1 MGIPW
6 NSLEILGK
14 KPTFGLESSVNVI
27 YTVMAAAEIRRIA
40 SNVETIAIEHIN
52 SMKDI
57 FISHYIVPKNDVDQL
72 VIELARLLTMK
83 AIDYD
88 INASIYSPSNV
99 VDAAW
104 HAILLSP
111 KKYYDLCQTLLLH
124 NIKDLKVLPNVVIDH
139 DPNGGSYGRRER
151 YENSLN
157 RYTELFGE
165 LPNSMF
171 WKSVDEET
179 MQ

>member
-1 MGIPW
+1 MR
-6 NSLEILGK
+6 SSHGK
-14 KPTFGLESSVNVI
+14 NFKKSNQEGNISSDNVRI
-27 YTVMAAAEIRRIA
+27 MAAEELRKIA
-40 SNVETIAIEHIN
+40 VNVETIAIEHIN
-52 SMKDI
+52 PMKEI
-57 FISHYIVPKNDVDQL
+57 FINHWIVPISDVDQL
-72 VIELARLLTMK
+72 VIELARFLTIK
-83 AIDYD
+83 ALDYD
-88 INASIYSPSNV
+88 VNASIYSPSNE

-111 KKYYDLCQTLLLH
+111 KKYYDLCQSLLFH

-165 LPNSMF
+165 LPNSKF
-171 WKSVDEET
+171 WKSVDET
-179 MQ
+179 MQGML